1 MTVLSLTWE
10 SPYLG
15 KTIFILKRGP
25 AIPADYILEVVVIIQ
40 FPFTFMAVDGLVTQG
55 AMASVAMIASLLTVP
70 NLCMADASLGAQQH
84 IKILRL
90 ICINLFFCLNFNIL
104 FTYTVHS
111 ISLSFLQ
118 RTHYEWDMVSF
129 VSLLS
134 EQSYSFP
141 PSVLYNIIVL
151 YVTAI
156 YWEYIDCL
164 KQDFSISNALAMEIF
179 QSCTKPLIWHI
190 STRRDIFQ

>member
-1 MTVLSLTWE
+1 
-10 SPYLG
+10 
-15 KTIFILKRGP
+15 
-25 AIPADYILEVVVIIQ
+25 
-40 FPFTFMAVDGLVTQG
+40 MAVDGLVTQG

-111 ISLSFLQ
+111 ISLFPPENSL
-118 RTHYEWDMVSF
+118 RVRYGASF

-141 PSVLYNIIVL
+141 PSVLYNIVL

-164 KQDFSISNALAMEIF
+164 KQDFSISNALAMEMF